1 MNIISLDNLKSF
13 IKDKKGE
20 TTLFQTNIIKSRLT
34 VLKTIPRDKI
44 RLPDSWV
51 LNYCSSKQGA

>member
-1 MNIISLDNLKSF
+1 MNVISLDNLKSF

-51 LNYCSSKQGA
+51 LN